1 MQDEDKGTG
10 RPPLPAGWR
19 RRIARAPILLFRV
32 GLGPLFGRRVLL
44 LHHTGRVSGLDR
56 RVALEVVAYEPD
68 APAWTVASGF
78 GPRADWYRNLREQ
91 PKTVLQFGNRHHA
104 VTARFLA
111 PEEGAALM
119 EEYGARHPR
128 TARRLC
134 AFMRLPADGSAT
146 ALRRAG
152 RAIPFVRLES
162 DVPPRDRAGRSG
174 RGDSRPASPGRD
186 T

>member
-1 MQDEDKGTG
+1 MQSEDADTG
-10 RPPLPAGWR
+10 RPPLPQGWR
-19 RRIARAPILLFRV
+19 RKAARAPALLFRV
-32 GLGPLFGRRVLL
+32 GLGPLLGRRLLL

-56 RVALEVVAYEPD
+56 HVVLEVVAHEPD
-68 APAWTVASGF
+68 SPAWTVASGF
-78 GPRADWYRNLREQ
+78 GPRADWYRNLRAH

-104 VTARFLA
+104 VTARFLG
-111 PEEGAALM
+111 PEDGAAIM

-146 ALRRAG
+146 SLRRAG

-162 DVPPRDRAGRSG
+162 EAPPKAE
-174 RGDSRPASPGRD
+174 SPPKAEPR
-186 T
+186 TH

>member
-1 MQDEDKGTG
+1 MQSEDADTG
-10 RPPLPAGWR
+10 RPPLPEGWR
-19 RRIARAPILLFRV
+19 RKAARAPALLFRV
-32 GLGPLFGRRVLL
+32 GLGPLLGRRLLL

-56 RVALEVVAYEPD
+56 RVVLEVVAHEPES
-68 APAWTVASGF
+68 PAWTVASGF
-78 GPRADWYRNLREQ
+78 GPRADWYRNLRAQ

-104 VTARFLA
+104 VTARFLG
-111 PEEGAALM
+111 PEDGAAIM

-146 ALRRAG
+146 SLRRAG

-162 DVPPRDRAGRSG
+162 ESPRATERGPVDRSG
-174 RGDSRPASPGRD
+174 
-186 T
+186 